1 MYCAKRGN
9 PSGWQWRVD
18 GDWRTAAHI
27 CRSARREMQRLEE
40 AQVVQHIVT
49 SLLFRLGCFKFSG
62 GNILFYITLVFGSPE
77 SFYAKFLV
85 QTTAFIHKKKK
96 NP

>member
-1 MYCAKRGN
+1 
-9 PSGWQWRVD
+9 
-18 GDWRTAAHI
+18 
-27 CRSARREMQRLEE
+27 MQRLELEE

-96 NP
+96 ILKLVKLVFGHCGECRSAEKQLKKK